1 MRFTSTALHGVVAVL
16 WIFGAYFLFETSE
29 HGGELVYEYGA
40 GVGFRTDDTEG
51 DVGRLLRA
59 GLYAQSRLD
68 REAGRSDAAA
78 RLVEEMSDRFPE
90 SLEVQ
95 LLAVESILQDRGDG
109 RAALDML
116 ATLHV
121 PPDNARM
128 GLRKQLHAFDAY
140 MLLEM
145 PDSASS
151 ALNAVPEQYRES
163 RTVVQRRER
172 LGG

>member
-1 MRFTSTALHGVVAVL
+1 
-16 WIFGAYFLFETSE
+16 
-29 HGGELVYEYGA
+29 
-40 GVGFRTDDTEG
+40 
-51 DVGRLLRA
+51 
-59 GLYAQSRLD
+59 
-68 REAGRSDAAA
+68 
-78 RLVEEMSDRFPE
+78 
-90 SLEVQ
+90 
-95 LLAVESILQDRGDG
+95 
-109 RAALDML
+109 ML